1 MNCND
6 AHLAIGADPRATSPD
21 LEEHLRACDSCAG
34 YQREMRQL
42 EQNIHLALQLDVAA
56 LKSDAPARPQVR
68 LVTEA
73 PRVPQPVQPAARASR
88 GSWALAAS
96 VLIAVAAVLFLW
108 GALPAHSL
116 ASDIVTHVMS
126 ENTNVSPST
135 FAMVLER
142 TQIHLDALP
151 GEVTFAETC
160 FFRGRLVPHFV
171 VRTSQGPI
179 AVMILPT
186 EHVKAP
192 EHFEESGYRGVV
204 IPDNAHG
211 SIAVLSRANLDADA
225 PAREI
230 LAALHSRPSA

>member
-6 AHLAIGADPRATSPD
+6 AHLAIGAEPEATSPA
-21 LEEHLRACDSCAG
+21 LEGHLRVCASCAS
-34 YQREMRQL
+34 YRREMREL
-42 EQNIHLALQLDVAA
+42 EPNIHRALQLDVAA

-73 PRVPQPVQPAARASR
+73 PRAPQIVQPAARASR
-88 GSWALAAS
+88 GNWALAAS

-116 ASDIVTHVMS
+116 ASDIVTHVLS
-126 ENTNVSPST
+126 ENTEVSPST
-135 FAMVLER
+135 FAAVLQR
-142 TQIHLDALP
+142 TGVDLTSLP
-151 GEVTFAETC
+151 GEVAFAETC

-179 AVMILPT
+179 TVMILPA
-186 EHVKAP
+186 EPLQAP

-211 SIAVLSRANLDADA
+211 SIAVLSRAHLDADA

-230 LAALHSRPSA
+230 LAALHSKPSA